1 MTQTQSKCRR
11 MRRVHSLESNRLSAL
26 VAEVVRIDGERTR
39 LARKRVDLL
48 RTRDQSFSESSLGRV
63 DFLYQNNVW
72 IDRIDQL
79 LNTVGQ
85 EIAELLNVRQEAQER
100 VMEQRAKVRGLEKL
114 IDQLVVEIRAEEEA
128 EQIRNAD
135 ESALKNYS
143 RN

>member
-1 MTQTQSKCRR
+1 

-79 LNTVGQ
+79 LNAVGQ